1 MVSEHTLVIDEVKHT
16 YNLRIS
22 RRARNIQIQISQ
34 DGTTQFILPYRFRNF
49 DHKAFIHSK
58 SDWIKKHLNRIRTF
72 GYHYLGEEISIVS
85 NYDLF
90 VKTPQYSFVNKTLSI
105 KLPVDDQNTRKQIY
119 ESWLYK
125 NATDYLPERLSEL
138 AMIHKF
144 KPQRVTIRRQKTRWG
159 SCSRSGSISL
169 NYKLV
174 MLRKELIDYI
184 LIHELCHLIELNHSH
199 RFWKLVEGILPGYRE
214 FRKELKQIKIY
225 D

>member
-16 YNLRIS
+16 YKLRIS

-58 SDWIKKHLNRIRTF
+58 SDWLKKHLNRKRTD
-72 GYHYLGEEISIVS
+72 GYLYLGEKVILVS

-90 VKTPQYSFVNKTLSI
+90 VKTPEYSLVNKTLSI
-105 KLPVDDQNTRKQIY
+105 KLPVDDQRTLKQIY

-125 NATDYLPERLSEL
+125 NAIDYLPQRLSEL
-138 AMIHKF
+138 AGIHKL

-174 MLRKELIDYI
+174 MLRNDLIDYI
-184 LIHELCHLIELNHSH
+184 LIHELCHLKELNHSD
-199 RFWKLVEGILPGYRE
+199 RFWKLVGGILPGYKE

-225 D
+225 N